1 MEQNK
6 KTAIIIGGGVA
17 GIKCAFDLKK
27 SGFNIIL
34 LEISDYLGGRMKNKQ
49 FGGQIVEEGA
59 NWV

>member
-27 SGFNIIL
+27 SGFNITL

-49 FGGQIVEEGA
+49 FGG
-59 NWV
+59 